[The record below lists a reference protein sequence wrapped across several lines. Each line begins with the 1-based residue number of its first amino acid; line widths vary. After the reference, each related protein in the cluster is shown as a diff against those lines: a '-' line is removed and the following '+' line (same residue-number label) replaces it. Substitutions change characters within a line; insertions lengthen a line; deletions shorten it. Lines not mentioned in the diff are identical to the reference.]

1 MAQDI
6 GLEDAFALDL
16 LNKAQVLSDDGSRPR
31 AHYSADGDCIEIV
44 FSRENYR
51 AERLSDLLTIYV
63 ERERGG
69 LVGLLLKGVKP
80 FIQQL
85 LSESPGFQIEIVD
98 GKVRLVYL
106 VTAAIWKSSDG
117 TNDQVK
123 LNVFRK
129 IREEV
134 KEAKLDDLK
143 LDLQPC

>member
-6 GLEDAFALDL
+6 ALEDAFAHQL
-16 LNKAQVLSDDGSRPR
+16 LQKAQAFGNDGLKPK
-31 AHYSADGDCIEIV
+31 AHYNTDGDCIEIL
-44 FSRENYR
+44 FSRQNYR

-63 ERERGG
+63 ERERGD
-69 LVGLLLKGVKP
+69 LVGLLLKRVKS
-80 FIQQL
+80 FISQL

-106 VTAAIWKSSDG
+106 VTAAIWKSKDG
-117 TNDQVK
+117 TGDRVK
-123 LNVFRK
+123 LDVYRK

-134 KEAKLDDLK
+134 EEAQLEDLE